1 MTDWSSSRFSR
12 RSTAQTCQPGARA
25 TTARASGAKYA
36 ALADVPGL
44 RTSTLRALAD
54 PIFRMPTRSY
64 LTGVPATLTPATR
77 TKRSAGAAWTT
88 AAADNAP
95 AVART
100 AARRRTRSMGG
111 HATSARFVAQRGG
124 GVRVGGVPCD
134 ALMVVRGVV

>member
-12 RSTAQTCQPGARA
+12 RSTAQTCHAGARA

-64 LTGVPATLTPATR
+64 LTGVPAALTPAMR
-77 TKRSAGAAWTT
+77 TKRSAGAAWAT

-100 AARRRTRSMGG
+100 TAWRRTRSMAGTL
-111 HATSARFVAQRGG
+111 HPRDLSRNVVVVVAAVARGW
-124 GVRVGGVPCD
+124 
-134 ALMVVRGVV
+134 